1 MNKKS
6 DCITEGIRITVDPEY
21 IPGELVSTNG
31 KYLFSYRVKIV
42 NEGELPA
49 QLISRHWII
58 INSEGRTENVQG
70 EGVVGRQPKLNPG
83 EEFKYTSYCPLDTPW
98 GTMEGTFQMIRNDGS
113 EFNAVIERFYLVSPE
128 AANEG

>member
-6 DCITEGIRITVDPEY
+6 DCITEGIRIMVDPEY

-31 KYLFSYRVKIV
+31 KYLFSYRVRIV
-42 NEGELPA
+42 NEGDLPA

-58 INSEGRTENVQG
+58 INSEGKTENVLG

>member
-6 DCITEGIRITVDPEY
+6 DCITKGIRITVDPEY
-21 IPGELVSTNG
+21 IPGELVPTNG
-31 KYLFSYRVKIV
+31 KYLFSYRVRIV
-42 NEGELPA
+42 NEGDLPA

-58 INSEGRTENVQG
+58 INSEGKTENVQG

-98 GTMEGTFQMIRNDGS
+98 GTMEGTFQMLRNDGT
-113 EFNAVIERFYLVSPE
+113 EFNAIIERFYLVSPE

>member
-6 DCITEGIRITVDPEY
+6 DCITEGIRIMVDPEY

-31 KYLFSYRVKIV
+31 KYLFSYRVRIV
-42 NEGELPA
+42 NEGDLPA
-49 QLISRHWII
+49 QLITRHWII
-58 INSEGRTENVQG
+58 INSEGKTENVLG

-98 GTMEGTFQMIRNDGS
+98 GTMEGTFQMIRNDGT
-113 EFNAVIERFYLVSPE
+113 EFNAIIERFYLVSPE

>member
-6 DCITEGIRITVDPEY
+6 DCITDGIRITVDPEY

-31 KYLFSYRVKIV
+31 KYLFSYRVRVV

-58 INSEGRTENVQG
+58 INSEGKTENVQG

-98 GTMEGTFQMIRNDGS
+98 GTMEGTFQMLRNDGT
-113 EFNAVIERFYLVSPE
+113 EFNAIIERFYLVSPE

>member
-31 KYLFSYRVKIV
+31 KYLFSYRVRIV

-49 QLISRHWII
+49 KLISRHWII
-58 INSEGRTENVQG
+58 IDSEGKTENVQG

-83 EEFKYTSYCPLDTPW
+83 EEFKYTSYCPLGTPW
-98 GTMEGTFQMIRNDGS
+98 GTMEGTFQMLRNDGT
-113 EFNAVIERFYLVSPE
+113 EFKAIIERFYLVSPE